1 MATLPPMSDLEIT
14 PQETRAAVD
23 AGDAVIV
30 DVRSQEEFD
39 AGRIPGAAH
48 IPLPELGGRAA
59 ELPTDRE
66 IVFSCLSGARSLMA
80 AQAFQ
85 ASGVRARSLAGGAL
99 AWRDAQLPFEGDL
112 ATH

>member
-1 MATLPPMSDLEIT
+1 MADLEIT
-14 PQETRAAVD
+14 PDDTRAAVE

-30 DVRSQEEFD
+30 DVRNQDEWD
-39 AGRIPGAAH
+39 AGRIPGSSH
-48 IPLPELGGRAA
+48 IPLADLSARAA

-85 ASGVRARSLAGGAL
+85 ASGVQARSLAGGAI
-99 AWRDAQLPFEGDL
+99 AWRDAQLPFEGEV
-112 ATH
+112 AQH